1 MALEIERKF
10 LVRGDFKQYA
20 YAHEEIVQGY
30 LSSVPERTVRIR
42 IKGDKAYI
50 TIKGAGDES
59 GISRYEWEK
68 EIPGEEARE
77 LIKLCEPGI
86 IDKVRYYIKNGIRKF
101 EVDEFHGENEGL
113 IMAEI
118 ELADKEE
125 GFDRPDWLGAEVT
138 GDSRYYNSS
147 LVKYP
152 YSEWKNND

>member
-1 MALEIERKF
+1 MALETERKF
-10 LVRGDFKQYA
+10 LVKGDFKQYA

-30 LSSVPERTVRIR
+30 LSSVTERTVRIR

-59 GISRYEWEK
+59 GMSRYEWEK

-77 LIKLCEPGI
+77 LMKLCEPGI
-86 IDKVRYYIKNGIRKF
+86 IDKVRYYIENGDRKF

-125 GFDRPDWLGAEVT
+125 EFDRPDWLGTEVT

-152 YSEWKNND
+152 YREWKNE